1 MNKVSWGP
9 ASWIG
14 LIGAIAAA
22 LAPLVTNL
30 PGTTGAWIAGL
41 LAAITVIGRQ
51 LQAAVGGAPVV
62 DATGVIADPPAIP
75 TDAPAQ

>member
-1 MNKVSWGP
+1 M
-9 ASWIG
+9 
-14 LIGAIAAA
+14 
-22 LAPLVTNL
+22 TNL

-62 DATGVIADPPAIP
+62 DATGVVADPPAIP